1 MENNPKCLYLLYIPC
16 LHKNACPSLAVETRN
31 NLSFPTSP
39 WLPGCWGLFPLCIS
53 HRVCWPSVLLANS
66 VSALFLL
73 CPALTDTKACHTEVV
88 EGWTPLH
95 IRLLPLF
102 LLQSSRLNSYF
113 HLLLPPLLPSEASER
128 GRGHTTPLSY
138 HIGRAPDSTPNS
150 AQRGKW
156 REKEEGNGSWKQR
169 KEKKE

>member
-1 MENNPKCLYLLYIPC
+1 MENNPKCLYLLYVPC

-31 NLSFPTSP
+31 NLSFTTSP
-39 WLPGCWGLFPLCIS
+39 WLPGCWGLFPLCVS
-53 HRVCWPSVLLANS
+53 HSLLVLSTSSQLS
-66 VSALFLL
+66 VSPFSPMSSTHWCKGLSYWS
-73 CPALTDTKACHTEVV
+73 
-88 EGWTPLH
+88 GGSMTPLH

-113 HLLLPPLLPSEASER
+113 HLLLPPLLPSEMSER

-138 HIGRAPDSTPNS
+138 HIGRAPDSTPKS

-156 REKEEGNGSWKQR
+156 REKEEGHGSWKQR